1 MINEP
6 NNCPQLA
13 GRPDPAQISL
23 LPQPQTLKP
32 AGAYSSLPD
41 RLIVASEFP
50 LEPPEAQALRDL
62 GEYCRTQLGVA
73 VIGPSPTESA
83 ALRIGLTQPQQDQAP
98 PAGAI
103 PDRLAQSYRL
113 IIDPA
118 AIELRAGSSAGV
130 FYGLQTLRQL
140 LSCCGRKLPCLEI
153 EDRPDYAI
161 RGLSYDVSRGK
172 VPTLETLKE
181 LVRRLAALKLN
192 HLQLYVEHTFAFSF
206 DPAIGAGCSPLTAD
220 EIREL
225 DDFCRRYRVD
235 LVPSLAS
242 CGHMGFILSLPQ
254 YRHLA
259 EVESQKSW
267 EQMSWAERMR
277 GLTIDVRNPQA
288 RDLLEKMYGE
298 YLPLFSSR
306 LANACADEPY
316 DLGRG
321 KNRALAEQVGVET
334 LYLDHVRF
342 LYDLCQRH
350 GKRMMLWSD
359 VLRRFPNLIERIP
372 RDIIILNWDYR
383 PDADY
388 DSTRLFCDAGLTTCV
403 CPGTWGWN
411 RVLNDYEAA
420 EANIRGHAVA
430 GARYGAVGLITT
442 DWGDE
447 GHVNL
452 LATSWYPIALG
463 AALGWSV
470 AAEARRAEDSTG
482 PLTATFDRA
491 FTRLVLGEATGRVMA
506 ALRAASSASSRLPPA
521 LLRSWPVFCLPFAQ
535 VPVDQVSPQ
544 MLGAWHARSID
555 AEEAI
560 LRLLRSGDID
570 SIDMHELAVA
580 VRLHALIAEKLIL
593 ARRLAELDG
602 RPDSSLVRRLEQFA
616 TACERMVNEYQAVWL
631 RRNKPSRLH
640 EITAVFRRLAAQARE
655 LICAGEPR

>member
-1 MINEP
+1 M
-6 NNCPQLA
+6 
-13 GRPDPAQISL
+13 DPGEILL
-23 LPQPQTLKP
+23 LPPPRSLKY
-32 AGAYSSLPD
+32 AGGHLRLAD
-41 RLIVASEFP
+41 RLPVAGEFP

-62 GEYCRTQLGVA
+62 GEYCRSELGVTITPA
-73 VIGPSPTESA
+73 GPTESA
-83 ALRIGLTQPQQDQAP
+83 GLRIGLTCPSAEQPAP
-98 PAGAI
+98 AAHI
-103 PDRLAQSYRL
+103 PDPQAQSYRL
-113 IIDPA
+113 ILGPTG
-118 AIELRAGSSAGV
+118 IELRGGSSAGV
-130 FYGLQTLRQL
+130 FYGLQTLAQL
-140 LSCCGRKLPCLEI
+140 LSGCGRNLPYLQI

-172 VPTLETLKE
+172 VPTLATLKE

-206 DPAIGAGCSPLTAD
+206 DPDIGAGCSPLTAD

-259 EVESQKSW
+259 EVEAQKDW

-288 RDLLEKMYGE
+288 RELLEKMHGE
-298 YLPLFSSR
+298 YLPLFSSQ

-321 KNRALAEQVGVET
+321 KNRALADQVGVET
-334 LYLDHVRF
+334 LYLEHVRF
-342 LYDLCQRH
+342 LHALCRHH

-359 VLRRFPNLIERIP
+359 VLRRFPDLIERIP

-411 RVLNDYEAA
+411 RVLNDYDAA
-420 EANIRGHAVA
+420 ETNIRRHAVA

-463 AALGWSV
+463 AALGWYV
-470 AAEARRAEDSTG
+470 RAESRRAEDSAG
-482 PLTATFDRA
+482 PPVATFDQA
-491 FTRLVLGEATGRVMA
+491 FSRLILGEPTGRVLA
-506 ALRAASSASSRLPPA
+506 ALRTASSASSRVPPA
-521 LLRSWPVFCLPFAQ
+521 LLRSWPAFCMPFEQ

-544 MLGAWHARSID
+544 VLGAWHARSID

-560 LRLLRSGDID
+560 LRLVRSGDID
-570 SIDMHELAVA
+570 TADMHELAVA

-593 ARRLAELDG
+593 ARRLRELDG
-602 RPDSSLVRRLEQFA
+602 RVDSGLACRLEQFA
-616 TACERMVNEYQAVWL
+616 SACQRMVNEFQAVWL

-640 EITAVFRRLAAQARE
+640 EITAVFRRLAAQARQ
-655 LICAGEPR
+655 LICAGEAR